1 MMVNN
6 STNIKKNEQSPLS
19 LSHWTQKK
27 TKTYDTGNPGP
38 GLEHAQKGMID
49 KVKKSLKIPKGNQNM

>member
-1 MMVNN
+1 M
-6 STNIKKNEQSPLS
+6 T
-19 LSHWTQKK
+19 T
-27 TKTYDTGNPGP
+27 TYDTGNPGP

>member
-1 MMVNN
+1 MVNN
-6 STNIKKNEQSPLS
+6 STNMKKKRTTTSHLHS
-19 LSHWTQKK
+19 LNTKK
-27 TKTYDTGNPGP
+27 TTTYDTGNPGP